1 MTFAL
6 AGIGLAAGFFSGLF
20 GVGGGLIIVPG
31 LVVIMHLDQ
40 RRAVGTSLLA
50 IVPAVIGSLVAYA
63 VAGSV
68 DLAVGG
74 LLALGAVAGAQL
86 GSWLLHRMSLRVAQW
101 AFVGFVAVMVAQL
114 LVLVPDRAA
123 GLVLDPLRIA
133 ALVAI
138 GIIAGVLS
146 ALLGIGGGGVVVPI
160 LMLLGASDLVAK
172 GASLVMMVPSVLS
185 GMVANL
191 RRDNVDVR
199 SGLIVGGF
207 SLLTGPLG
215 AWVAH
220 LIPAQVS
227 SWLFAGFLA
236 FIGATMLRQVLKP
249 KARPARRS

>member
-1 MTFAL
+1 MILAL

-31 LVVIMHLDQ
+31 LVVLLHLDQ

-50 IVPAVIGSLVAYA
+50 IVPAVLGSLVAYA

-68 DLAVGG
+68 DLAIGG
-74 LLALGAVAGAQL
+74 LLAIAAVGGAQL
-86 GSWLLHRMSLRVAQW
+86 GSLLLQRMPVRVAQW
-101 AFVGFVAVMVAQL
+101 VFVGFVAVMVVQL
-114 LVLVPDRAA
+114 VLLVPDRAT
-123 GLVLDPLRIA
+123 GLVLDPLRIT
-133 ALVAI
+133 ALLVL
-138 GIIAGVLS
+138 GLVAGVLS
-146 ALLGIGGGGVVVPI
+146 AVLGIGGGGVVVPI

-172 GASLVMMVPSVLS
+172 GASLVMMVPTVLS

-191 RRDNVDVR
+191 RRHNVDVR
-199 SGLIVGGF
+199 AGLIVGGL

-220 LIPAQVS
+220 VIPAQVS

-236 FIGATMLRQVLKP
+236 FIGATMLRQALKP
-249 KARPARRS
+249 NVPVRVL